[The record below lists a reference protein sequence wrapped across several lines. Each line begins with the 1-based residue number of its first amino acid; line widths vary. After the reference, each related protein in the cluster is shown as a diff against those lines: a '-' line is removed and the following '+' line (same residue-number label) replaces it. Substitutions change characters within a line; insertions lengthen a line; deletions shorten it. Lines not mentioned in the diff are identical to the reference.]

1 MATLMQSSSPVSN
14 YPSTPSR
21 SSYYSSLSYQ
31 PINSSPLASPSL
43 KSSLVSAQARRRSQ
57 YKPTTPR
64 FRNTSSNTSRGSN
77 PLPPCELGQEDPQ
90 RSFLRE
96 RFKVRC
102 FERAQRQR
110 ERVVQGKRRSSD
122 ASSDLLDEGGMDCEE
137 EEEDDMVMQDELF
150 RRIMSNANHKR
161 RHSYRLSYSHD
172 VGSSFDPDMEDV
184 SHWEDELRE
193 CPPDIVDEVT
203 PEDLESEELAV
214 YAEEYAALA
223 DFADLDAN
231 VEDFFLSDVEDGSL
245 EPPNLKGA
253 NGDVFDD
260 QCMDMT

>member
-57 YKPTTPR
+57 YKPTTP
-64 FRNTSSNTSRGSN
+64 
-77 PLPPCELGQEDPQ
+77 EDPQ